1 MLGLLIFSLG
11 CEKKTDEK
19 SLLPERNLS
28 QNFKNYWFSGE
39 AEVTSYKLDQS
50 RYGESRSGTAVM
62 IFVTEDFLPESQV
75 KATSQDPDNIPV
87 LKLNATKS
95 FNTGIYPYS
104 IMQSTFF
111 PLEGNSHALKISAS
125 IQEWCGQVY
134 MQLNNRSNFEIKSH
148 SYFAGEADYELNLD
162 KTYLENE
169 IWTLLRIDPEQLPTG
184 AFQMVPSFE
193 YIRRYHSEIKSYQ
206 AIAEFYQDKELTVY
220 KISYPDLKRNLKIY
234 YHNSFP
240 FSIEKWE
247 ETIEKDGEKY
257 VTTATKMTEIKLAY
271 WNKNS
276 NIHLHLRETLNL
288 N

>member
-11 CEKKTDEK
+11 CEKKPDEK

-50 RYGESRSGTAVM
+50 RYGEPRSGTAVM

-75 KATSQDPDNIPV
+75 KASSQDPDNIPV

-193 YIRRYHSEIKSYQ
+193 YIRRYHSEIKPYK
-206 AIAEFYQDKELTVY
+206 AMAEFYQDKELTVY

-240 FSIEKWE
+240 FGIEKWE